1 MSPRQ
6 RPRLRRRPR
15 MRSCSSE
22 PDAMRRPRRR
32 SSASTPHSSPT
43 STSRSSSSYAL
54 CFFFFFSPS
63 LLSLCYLSGSDAD
76 SLPRCHQE
84 ETLDDLVDSGIDD
97 LVVSFYQMDANR
109 TLFFLLSYFR
119 LRLQKLRC
127 DHREAYISN
136 SRCCRSYRMAMTRL
150 PDSPYRALRMT

>member
-43 STSRSSSSYAL
+43 STSRSSSSRRHWTIWSTAASTIWWSHSTRWTPTARSSSY
-54 CFFFFFSPS
+54 SPTS
-63 LLSLCYLSGSDAD
+63 ASVCRRSDDLLSRLSLQEHRFAKRYL
-76 SLPRCHQE
+76 L
-84 ETLDDLVDSGIDD
+84 T
-97 LVVSFYQMDANR
+97 
-109 TLFFLLSYFR
+109 
-119 LRLQKLRC
+119 LRC